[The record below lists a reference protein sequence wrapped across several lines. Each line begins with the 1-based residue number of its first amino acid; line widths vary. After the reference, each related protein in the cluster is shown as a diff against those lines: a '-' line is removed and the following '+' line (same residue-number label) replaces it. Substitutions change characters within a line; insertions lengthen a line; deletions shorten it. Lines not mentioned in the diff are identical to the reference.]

1 MSHIKNL
8 WKYRH
13 YILTSI
19 KSEFVTKFI
28 RSKLGGLWIVLNP
41 LAQVAIYA
49 LVLSAVLAAK
59 LPGIDSKYAYAIYL
73 MAGIL
78 GWNLF
83 FEIIT
88 RMTNVF
94 VENANLL
101 KKMAFPKMTL
111 PLIIIGSAI
120 INNILLFFSILLVF
134 GLLGHTISTAV
145 IWIIPLTLITVFLGA
160 SMGLFLGIVNV
171 FIRDTQ
177 QIVPIILQFWFWLTP
192 IVYSWSI
199 IPQKYLYLVML
210 NPLSGI
216 IQGYQNILVYNKQ
229 PELSVLFYPLVL
241 GTFIAMLSLYM
252 YARANE
258 EMADVL

>member
-1 MSHIKNL
+1 MPRIKSL
-8 WKYRH
+8 WKYRY
-13 YILTSI
+13 YILSSI
-19 KSEFVTKFI
+19 KSEFITKFI
-28 RSKLGGLWIVLNP
+28 RSKLGGLWIILNP

-88 RMTNVF
+88 RTTNVF

-101 KKMAFPKMTL
+101 KKMAFPKIAL
-111 PLIIIGSAI
+111 PFIIIGSAV
-120 INNILLFFSILLVF
+120 INNLLLFLSILVVF
-134 GLLGHTISTAV
+134 GLLGHGVSTTIF
-145 IWIIPLTLITVFLGA
+145 WILPLTLLTVLLSA
-160 SMGLFLGIVNV
+160 SMGLLLGVVNV

-192 IVYSWSI
+192 IVYAWSI
-199 IPQKYLYLVML
+199 IPKKYLNLVML

-216 IQGYQNILVYNKQ
+216 IQGYQNILVYNKT
-229 PELSVLFYPLVL
+229 PDLSVLLYPLLL
-241 GTFIAMLSLYM
+241 GCFLLLLALYM
-252 YARANE
+252 YTRANE